1 MTVARVKCNNCQQMG
16 HYKSRCPNP
25 LVSEDAGDGG
35 FGNGGFDNANATDG
49 VAKGGFDGG
58 GFGNDTTDGAAGG
71 DAGGW
76 GLAPV
81 ETSGGW

>member
-1 MTVARVKCNNCQQMG
+1 VKCNNCQQMG

-35 FGNGGFDNANATDG
+35 FGNGGFDNAGTTDG
-49 VAKGGFDGG
+49 VAKGGFESG

-76 GLAPV
+76 GSAPV